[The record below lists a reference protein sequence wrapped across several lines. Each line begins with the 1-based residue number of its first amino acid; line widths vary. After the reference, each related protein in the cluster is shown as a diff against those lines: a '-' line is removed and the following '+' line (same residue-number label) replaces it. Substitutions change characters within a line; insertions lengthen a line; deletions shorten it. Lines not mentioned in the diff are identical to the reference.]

1 MWSGVAR
8 VTTRTGR
15 RAARHIGGA
24 CEQAGAMVAT
34 GTYPAV
40 RLGRAKTG
48 QRDATLFEAVKADE
62 KRVLV
67 ARRQATGGGKF
78 LAGSVLA

>member
-1 MWSGVAR
+1 VLRGLGVEQRGILA
-8 VTTRTGR
+8 VLASKPEQWWR
-15 RAARHIGGA
+15 RAHI
-24 CEQAGAMVAT
+24 
-34 GTYPAV
+34 PAV